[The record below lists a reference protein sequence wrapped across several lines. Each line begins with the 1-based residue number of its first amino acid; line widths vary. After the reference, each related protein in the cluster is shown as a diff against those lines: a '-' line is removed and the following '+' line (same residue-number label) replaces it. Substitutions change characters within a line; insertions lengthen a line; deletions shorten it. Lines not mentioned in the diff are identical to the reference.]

1 MKFSLGLIALIVVF
15 SLSDST
21 SHGAPLKKGD
31 IVGVNVFGEKSLS
44 GAFTIGPAGNLVFPL
59 LGNITAAGKTTS
71 DLATLIESALEADYI
86 RDAQVVV
93 EMAEEAIAPPHT
105 VTVIGQVTSPKQ
117 INFPAGTSL
126 DIFTAIASAGGL
138 SERANRSRIE
148 LKRRIGD
155 KLNSQTL
162 SMDGDRV
169 FKLMDG
175 DTLIVAA
182 LPLSDILGNQEV
194 MITILGQVK
203 NPGNIKMNPKQPF
216 DLIAALAAAGGFTD
230 KARPSKVTV
239 RRKAKSYEFNAT
251 KMQRSNDERFI
262 IEAGDIITVPES
274 IF

>member
-1 MKFSLGLIALIVVF
+1 
-15 SLSDST
+15 
-21 SHGAPLKKGD
+21 
-31 IVGVNVFGEKSLS
+31 
-44 GAFTIGPAGNLVFPL
+44 
-59 LGNITAAGKTTS
+59 
-71 DLATLIESALEADYI
+71 
-86 RDAQVVV
+86 
-93 EMAEEAIAPPHT
+93 
-105 VTVIGQVTSPKQ
+105 
-117 INFPAGTSL
+117 
-126 DIFTAIASAGGL
+126 
-138 SERANRSRIE
+138 
-148 LKRRIGD
+148 
-155 KLNSQTL
+155 
-162 SMDGDRV
+162 
-169 FKLMDG
+169 MDG